1 MIKEEQIKENLKD
14 ISKMEN
20 KISVLEN
27 ENENLKNHVAESE
40 TVLKRDTKKQKRA
53 NTKLLLSSMN
63 SEKSDNGV
71 VNKAGCDKCNFTATD

>member
-14 ISKMEN
+14 ISEMEN

-40 TVLKRDTKKQKRA
+40 TVLKRDTKKKQKKA
-53 NTKLLLSSMN
+53 NKKLLLSSMN
-63 SEKSDNGV
+63 SEKSDME
-71 VNKAGCDKCNFTATD
+71 

>member
-1 MIKEEQIKENLKD
+1 
-14 ISKMEN
+14 MEN

-40 TVLKRDTKKQKRA
+40 TVLKRVTKKQKKA